1 MTYGEGAAEAAR
13 SILASAIVP
22 FNDGCVGQLPEV
34 MDGDAPHQERG
45 CGAQAWSVTELYR
58 VLKVLELED

>member
-1 MTYGEGAAEAAR
+1 MTYGDEVVEAAR
-13 SILASAIVP
+13 SILASAVVP
-22 FNDGCVGQLPEV
+22 FNQGCLAQLPEI

-58 VLKVLELED
+58 VLEILD

>member
-1 MTYGEGAAEAAR
+1 
-13 SILASAIVP
+13 
-22 FNDGCVGQLPEV
+22 

-58 VLKVLELED
+58 VLDLLG